1 MSDPIDD
8 LIGLLARLPGVGE
21 RTAARLAYFILG
33 SDRQY
38 AHSLGKAVAEIHD
51 RVKRCDQCRNYTGS
65 ELCSICSDPRRDP
78 ALICVVARPPDV
90 AAIERGALFRGRYHV
105 LHGLLSPLD
114 GMGPEKLP
122 LQPLLDR
129 IARDAVREVIIAT
142 PLSVDGEA
150 TALYIAEQLRPLGVR
165 CSRIASGLPHG
176 SELEYADQITLSR
189 ALEGRRDL

>member
-1 MSDPIDD
+1 MRDPIDE
-8 LIGLLARLPGVGE
+8 LIDLLARLPGVGE
-21 RTAARLAYFILG
+21 RTAARLTYFILG

-38 AHSLGKAVAEIHD
+38 ALSLGKAVAEIHD
-51 RVKRCDQCRNYTGS
+51 RVKRCRVCNNFTGDD
-65 ELCSICSDPRRDP
+65 LCSVCADPKRDP
-78 ALICVVARPPDV
+78 SLICVVARPPDV
-90 AAIERGALFRGRYHV
+90 TAMERGASFRGRYHV

-114 GMGPEKLP
+114 GMGPDKLP

-129 IARDAVREVIIAT
+129 IAGDAVREVIIAT

-150 TALYIAEQLRPLGVR
+150 TALYVAEQIRPLGVR